1 MISSLKVWPS
11 LAALASL
18 FEDTLLAK
26 DCECYFSANWSLFR
40 SPTPRPMF
48 DAVSLCVWT
57 AADWAELCL
66 TGEKYLDS
74 STCGGVGIGVAA
86 CTGTV
91 AFLLESE
98 VLLF

>member
-1 MISSLKVWPS
+1 
-11 LAALASL
+11 
-18 FEDTLLAK
+18 
-26 DCECYFSANWSLFR
+26 
-40 SPTPRPMF
+40 MF

-74 STCGGVGIGVAA
+74 STWGGFGIGVPVALAEA

>member
-1 MISSLKVWPS
+1 
-11 LAALASL
+11 
-18 FEDTLLAK
+18 
-26 DCECYFSANWSLFR
+26 
-40 SPTPRPMF
+40 MF

-98 VLLF
+98 VLLFWLGIKCVEPQSFPPSFFSSDVAKNV

>member
-1 MISSLKVWPS
+1 
-11 LAALASL
+11 
-18 FEDTLLAK
+18 
-26 DCECYFSANWSLFR
+26 
-40 SPTPRPMF
+40 MF

-66 TGEKYLDS
+66 TGEKYFDS
-74 STCGGVGIGVAA
+74 STCGGAGIAVAA
-86 CTGTV
+86 VQLDAYTGTA